1 MKGEIKMN
9 KFKDNAFEL
18 LEERGFVFQTT
29 HLEETKK
36 LLKKGPITFYLGI
49 DPTADDLHI
58 GHFFALQIFKILQ
71 ECGHRGILLIGGA
84 TAMIGDPSFK
94 SDMRK
99 LLIKEDVDRNAK
111 EINSILHRF
120 IEVEGDNPAIIV
132 NNADWIRNKSYIDFM
147 REVGVHFNVAQMLN
161 ADAYKKRLEAGGLT
175 FFEMGYMLMQGFDF
189 VHLNDKFD
197 CVLEIGGSDQWG
209 NIIAGVD
216 LSRKM
221 ANKEGNERP
230 LMMGLTCPLLT
241 NANGVKMGKTE
252 KGTLW
257 VSRDKSSSFD
267 FFQHFVNCL
276 DEDVERLL
284 RFFTKIPVDEI
295 EIMCKNDIVSAK
307 KKMAF
312 EVTKLVHGEEEAL
325 KVMKTSE
332 ELFSKKNIN
341 DENMPSEEIKLEKEI
356 INVVDLVAM
365 TSIASSKS
373 EVRRLIDQK
382 GIEINGNKVSIN
394 DVIYVSK
401 EKEVIIKR
409 GKKVFLKV
417 VMSKIG

>member
-1 MKGEIKMN
+1 MKE
-9 KFKDNAFEL
+9 FKNNAFDIL
-18 LEERGFVFQTT
+18 LERGFVFQAT

-36 LLKKGPITFYLGI
+36 LLESGPITFYLGI

-58 GHFFALQIFKILQ
+58 GHFFALQMFKILQ
-71 ECGHRGILLIGGA
+71 DCGHRGVLLVGGA

-99 LLIKEDVDRNAK
+99 LLTREEVDRNVR

-120 IEVEGDNPAIIV
+120 IDVDGDNPAIIV
-132 NNADWIRNKSYIDFM
+132 NNADWIREKGFVDFM
-147 REVGVHFNVAQMLN
+147 RTVGIHFNVAQMLS
-161 ADAYKKRLEAGGLT
+161 ADAYKKRLEQGGLT
-175 FFEMGYMLMQGFDF
+175 FFEMSYMLMQAFDF
-189 VHLNDKFD
+189 VHLNDTFD

-221 ANKEGNERP
+221 ANKDGENRP

-257 VSRDKSSSFD
+257 VSREKSSSFD

-284 RFFTKIPVDEI
+284 RFFTKLPISEI
-295 EIMCKNDIVSAK
+295 KTMCEENIVEAK
-307 KKMAF
+307 KLMAF
-312 EVTKLVHGEEEAL
+312 EVTKLVHGEEEAI
-325 KVMKTSE
+325 KVLKTSE
-332 ELFSKKNIN
+332 ELFTNKGLS
-341 DENMPSEEIKLEKEI
+341 ETNMPSIELEIEQESISIIDLLTISKLTISKSEARRLVEQNGIEVNGRRAKLADLINLKENKEI
-356 INVVDLVAM
+356 IL
-365 TSIASSKS
+365 K
-373 EVRRLIDQK
+373 K
-382 GIEINGNKVSIN
+382 
-394 DVIYVSK
+394 
-401 EKEVIIKR
+401 
-409 GKKVFLKV
+409 GKKTFLKV
-417 VMSKIG
+417 LIK

>member
-1 MKGEIKMN
+1 MKE
-9 KFKDNAFEL
+9 FKNNAFDIL
-18 LEERGFVFQTT
+18 LERGFVFQAT

-36 LLKKGPITFYLGI
+36 LLESGPITFYLGI

-58 GHFFALQIFKILQ
+58 GHFFALQMFKILQ
-71 ECGHRGILLIGGA
+71 DCGHRGVLLVGGA

-99 LLIKEDVDRNAK
+99 LLTKEEVDRNVR

-120 IEVEGDNPAIIV
+120 IDVDGDNPAIIV
-132 NNADWIRNKSYIDFM
+132 NNADWIREKGFVDFM
-147 REVGVHFNVAQMLN
+147 RTVGIHFNVAQMLS
-161 ADAYKKRLEAGGLT
+161 ADAYKKRLEQGGLT
-175 FFEMGYMLMQGFDF
+175 FFEMSYMLMQAFDF
-189 VHLNDKFD
+189 VHLNDTFD

-221 ANKEGNERP
+221 ANKDGENRP

-257 VSRDKSSSFD
+257 VSREKSSSFD

-284 RFFTKIPVDEI
+284 RFFTKLPISEI
-295 EIMCKNDIVSAK
+295 KTMCEENIVEAK
-307 KKMAF
+307 KLMAF
-312 EVTKLVHGEEEAL
+312 EVTKLVHGEEEAI
-325 KVMKTSE
+325 KVLKTSE
-332 ELFSKKNIN
+332 ELFTNKGLS
-341 DENMPSEEIKLEKEI
+341 ETNMPSIELEIEQESISIIDLLTISKLTISKSEARRLIEQNGIEVNGKRAKLADLINLKENKEI
-356 INVVDLVAM
+356 IL
-365 TSIASSKS
+365 K
-373 EVRRLIDQK
+373 K
-382 GIEINGNKVSIN
+382 
-394 DVIYVSK
+394 
-401 EKEVIIKR
+401 
-409 GKKVFLKV
+409 GKKTFLKV
-417 VMSKIG
+417 LIK

>member
-1 MKGEIKMN
+1 MN
-9 KFKDNAFEL
+9 KFKNNAFEI

-29 HLEETKK
+29 HLEETKRI
-36 LLKKGPITFYLGI
+36 LKKGPITFYLGI

-58 GHFFALQIFKILQ
+58 GHFFALQMFKILQ
-71 ECGHRGILLIGGA
+71 ECGHRGVLLIGGA

-99 LLIKEDVDRNAK
+99 LLTKEDVDRNVR

-120 IEVEGDNPAIIV
+120 INVEGENPAIIV
-132 NNADWIRNKSYIDFM
+132 NNADWIRGRNFIDFM
-147 REVGVHFNVAQMLN
+147 REVGVHFNVAQMLS

-175 FFEMGYMLMQGFDF
+175 FFEMGYMLMQAFDF
-189 VHLNDKFD
+189 VHLNDEFN

-221 ANKEGNERP
+221 ANKEGNKRP
-230 LMMGLTCPLLT
+230 QMMGLTCPLLT

-257 VSRDKSSSFD
+257 VSRNKSSSFD

-284 RFFTKIPVDEI
+284 RFFTKIPVCEI
-295 EIMCKNDIVSAK
+295 ESMCSKDIVNAK

-325 KVMKTSE
+325 KVLKTSE

-341 DENMPSEEIKLEKEI
+341 DENMPTIELQIKENS
-356 INVVDLVAM
+356 INAIDFIAM
-365 TSIASSKS
+365 SGIVNSKS
-373 EVRRLIDQK
+373 ETT
-382 GIEINGNKVSIN
+382 
-394 DVIYVSK
+394 SK
-401 EKEVIIKR
+401 SASV
-409 GKKVFLKV
+409 KKISRTKWN
-417 VMSKIG
+417 

>member
-1 MKGEIKMN
+1 MSE
-9 KFKDNAFEL
+9 FKNNAFEI

-36 LLKKGPITFYLGI
+36 ILKEGPVTFYLGI

-71 ECGHRGILLIGGA
+71 DCGHKGVLLIGGA

-99 LLIKEDVDRNAK
+99 LLTKEEVDRNAR
-111 EINSILHRF
+111 EIDSILHRF
-120 IEVEGDNPAIIV
+120 IDVDGDNPAIIV
-132 NNADWIRNKSYIDFM
+132 NNADWIRNQSYIDFM
-147 REVGVHFNVAQMLN
+147 RTVGIHFNVAQMLS
-161 ADAYKKRLEAGGLT
+161 ADAYKKRLEQGGLT
-175 FFEMGYMLMQGFDF
+175 FFEMGYMLMQAFDF
-189 VHLNDKFD
+189 VHLNDKYN

-221 ANKEGNERP
+221 ANKEGNARP

-284 RFFTKIPVDEI
+284 RFFTKIPVSEI
-295 EIMCKNDIVSAK
+295 KEMCKNDIVSAK
-307 KKMAF
+307 KRMAF
-312 EVTKLVHGEEEAL
+312 EVTKLVHGDEEATKAL
-325 KVMKTSE
+325 KTSE
-332 ELFSKKNIN
+332 ELFGKKNID
-341 DENMPSEEIKLEKEI
+341 DENMPTQEIFVEGDTIGAL
-356 INVVDLVAM
+356 DLIAK
-365 TSIASSKS
+365 TSIAGSKS
-373 EVRRLIDQK
+373 EIRRLVEQK
-382 GIEINGNKVSIN
+382 GIEINGEKVSLT
-394 DVIYVSK
+394 DVLDLNK
-401 EKEVIIKR
+401 DKQFIIKK
-409 GKKVFLKV
+409 GKKTFLKV
-417 VMSKIG
+417 IVK

>member
-1 MKGEIKMN
+1 MTE
-9 KFKDNAFEL
+9 FKNNAFDIL
-18 LEERGFVFQTT
+18 LERGFVFQAT

-36 LLKKGPITFYLGI
+36 LLESGPITFYLGI

-58 GHFFALQIFKILQ
+58 GHFFALQMFKILQ
-71 ECGHRGILLIGGA
+71 DCGHRGILLVGGA

-99 LLIKEDVDRNAK
+99 LLTKEEVYRNVR

-120 IEVEGDNPAIIV
+120 IDVDGDNPAIIV
-132 NNADWIRNKSYIDFM
+132 NNADWIREKGFVDFM
-147 REVGVHFNVAQMLN
+147 RTVGIHFNVAQMLS
-161 ADAYKKRLEAGGLT
+161 ADAYKKRLEQGGLT
-175 FFEMGYMLMQGFDF
+175 FFEMSYMLMQAFDF
-189 VHLNDKFD
+189 VHLNDTFD

-221 ANKEGNERP
+221 ANKDGDTRP

-257 VSRDKSSSFD
+257 VSREKSSSFD

-284 RFFTKIPVDEI
+284 RFFTKLPVNEI
-295 EIMCKNDIVSAK
+295 ETMCKENIVEAK
-307 KKMAF
+307 KLMAF
-312 EVTKLVHGEEEAL
+312 EVTKLVHGGEEAK
-325 KVMKTSE
+325 KVLKTSE
-332 ELFSKKNIN
+332 ELFTNKGISESNMPSIEIEIN
-341 DENMPSEEIKLEKEI
+341 DELISVI
-356 INVVDLVAM
+356 DLLAISKIV
-365 TSIASSKS
+365 SSKS
-373 EVRRLIDQK
+373 EARRLLEQN
-382 GIEINGNKVSIN
+382 GIEVNANKAKLE
-394 DVIYVSK
+394 DVIDVKNNK
-401 EKEVIIKR
+401 EIILKK
-409 GKKVFLKV
+409 GKKTFLKV
-417 VMSKIG
+417 LIK